1 MNIGHARFCLTPQK
15 EFYLIGY
22 RSKNRWQPATG
33 VHDDIYANALL
44 LKKMDRKYSCFRRMC
59 WNSRKAWSKM

>member
-1 MNIGHARFCLTPQK
+1 MMKIGHSRRLLTPKK

-22 RSKNRWQPATG
+22 RNENRLYPANG

-44 LKKMDRKYSCFRRMC
+44 FDDGKKRGH
-59 WNSRKAWSKM
+59 

>member
-1 MNIGHARFCLTPQK
+1 MKVGTSRCLLTPQK

-22 RSKNRWQPATG
+22 RSENRMYPATG

-44 LKKMDRKYSCFRRMC
+44 FDDGQEEVFIFK
-59 WNSRKAWSKM
+59 